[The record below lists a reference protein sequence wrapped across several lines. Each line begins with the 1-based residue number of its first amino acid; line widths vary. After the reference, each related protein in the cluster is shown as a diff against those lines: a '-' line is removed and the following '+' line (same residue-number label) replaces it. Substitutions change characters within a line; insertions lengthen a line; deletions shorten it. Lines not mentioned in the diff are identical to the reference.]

1 MLLSIRSKLI
11 TALVAGLV
19 LVAVA
24 TAYLMR
30 FVHERAIQRASLR
43 EMVAESFAF
52 ERAQSIDE
60 ERLAGFLD
68 VIMADGELARR
79 VAEGDREALHAA
91 AAPLFERL
99 RDLSGVTHWT
109 FHSPDPA
116 DGVLLRMH
124 RPDEFGDVVRRPS
137 FLQAVATGKEA
148 AGRELGRTAYAV
160 RVVRPW
166 RLGARLI
173 GYVELGIDF
182 HTFLNQLRS
191 IRFEEYGVLL
201 VKSRLDREAWGRTK
215 GARGWN
221 DRAELVVLDS
231 TSHDDEILRGFARVV
246 EVPTEPRVLD
256 RIGRRGAILERGAF
270 PLVARDGSV
279 EGMVLVE
286 RDVTPLYEG
295 MDDLRNRVVVLVALL
310 ALGLAAF
317 VVFIVE
323 TLIFERINR
332 MGAVLEELPERLARG
347 DSLEGEIVPRNDDE
361 IGRFERFLARALQT
375 IGSFV
380 AESRRDRRGPPPGF
394 FDR

>member
-1 MLLSIRSKLI
+1 
-11 TALVAGLV
+11 
-19 LVAVA
+19 
-24 TAYLMR
+24 MR

-43 EMVAESFAF
+43 EVVAESFAF
-52 ERAQSIDE
+52 ERAQSIEE

-68 VIMADGELARR
+68 VLMANDALARTF
-79 VAEGDREALHAA
+79 AAGDRKALQAA
-91 AAPLFERL
+91 AAPLYERL
-99 RDLSGVTHWT
+99 RDLSGVTHWS
-109 FHSPDPA
+109 FHPPDPA
-116 DGVLLRMH
+116 RGVLLRMH
-124 RPDEFGDVVRRPS
+124 RPDEFGDVVKRPS
-137 FLQAVATGKEA
+137 LLQAVATGEEA
-148 AGRELGRTAYAV
+148 SGRELGRTAYAV

-166 RLGARLI
+166 RLDGRLI
-173 GYVELGIDF
+173 GYVELGVDF

-191 IRFEEYGVLL
+191 ARFEEYGVLL

-221 DRAELVVLDS
+221 DRADLVVLDA
-231 TSHDDEILRGFARVV
+231 TSRGEEVLRGFAHVA
-246 EVPTEPRVLD
+246 EVPLEPRVLD
-256 RIGRRGAILERGAF
+256 RTGRRGAILERGAF
-270 PLVARDGSV
+270 PLVARDGSL
-279 EGMVLVE
+279 EGLVLVE

-295 MDDLRNRVVVLVALL
+295 MDDLRNRVVILVALL

-332 MGAVLEELPERLARG
+332 MAAVLEALPERLARG
-347 DSLEGEIVPRNDDE
+347 DSLEGEIVARNDDE
-361 IGRFERFLARALQT
+361 IGRFEKFLARALQT